1 MEGQQVFV
9 DVPRLVI
16 VVHVLQHR
24 LVVIGVERGR
34 QVESDDIAEADEV
47 ERGRRNQELRAD
59 QHLCPAVLEVEV
71 DFIDRLVLR
80 TVGEVDPQVDLADE
94 RAVEV
99 LREAQIDR
107 GDVFLDMRRLHQPV
121 MAPAAPRSAIA
132 QRDLVGVGVVEPPVA
147 IGREPFERDREIVV
161 VQGTGL
167 ERARPVTLV
176 GFNVGLVA
184 LVARIAEIGVEGE
197 GIGQLEFAVP
207 AHRNQFV
214 LAGVV
219 IVAQDRHGAV
229 EVPRGAKLRATN
241 RGGLDVG
248 EGRAIGPAVR
258 EPLRAAAD
266 LGLLEARIVEVERGV
281 NRIARLEF
289 ERAHEAVALVAA
301 VDCPG
306 FLTVELV
313 GVVGRVGRNREAE
326 AFVAVAL
333 EVIDVPRGIEIGIAQ
348 RPAQGA
354 GLVLPDQRDRAAP
367 APLRHVGIAAA
378 VFVQLGANVDR
389 DGVLAIGQR
398 AHRAQIDRARQ
409 AHAGDVGIGAL
420 VDHHRRQQFGRIL
433 IELDRAVVAR
443 ARLGAAV
450 EQHGGEIW
458 RKPADGDDLG
468 AAGNALRGEAGQ
480 AGDRFGDRDVGQLAD
495 FFGRD
500 RFDDAR
506 FILLG
511 VDRVGQRI
519 PDPRNDDFL
528 ALGLGRC
535 FLGPGRLRQ
544 QAGHGQRRGSG
555 HPESIGLRQAIRSLA
570 RLHPHHH

>member
-1 MEGQQVFV
+1 M
-9 DVPRLVI
+9 
-16 VVHVLQHR
+16 
-24 LVVIGVERGR
+24 
-34 QVESDDIAEADEV
+34 
-47 ERGRRNQELRAD
+47 
-59 QHLCPAVLEVEV
+59 
-71 DFIDRLVLR
+71 
-80 TVGEVDPQVDLADE
+80 T
-94 RAVEV
+94 
-99 LREAQIDR
+99 
-107 GDVFLDMRRLHQPV
+107 
-121 MAPAAPRSAIA
+121 
-132 QRDLVGVGVVEPPVA
+132 
-147 IGREPFERDREIVV
+147 
-161 VQGTGL
+161 
-167 ERARPVTLV
+167 
-176 GFNVGLVA
+176 
-184 LVARIAEIGVEGE
+184 
-197 GIGQLEFAVP
+197 
-207 AHRNQFV
+207 
-214 LAGVV
+214 
-219 IVAQDRHGAV
+219 
-229 EVPRGAKLRATN
+229 
-241 RGGLDVG
+241 
-248 EGRAIGPAVR
+248 
-258 EPLRAAAD
+258 
-266 LGLLEARIVEVERGV
+266 
-281 NRIARLEF
+281 
-289 ERAHEAVALVAA
+289 LVAA
-301 VDCPG
+301 VDRPG
-306 FLTVELV
+306 FLTVQLQR
-313 GVVGRVGRNREAE
+313 GIRAVGRHRKTE
-326 AFVAVAL
+326 AFIAVGL
-333 EVIDVPRGIEIGIAQ
+333 EVIDVARSIEIGIAQ

-378 VFVQLGANVDR
+378 VFVQLGADVDR

-433 IELDRAVVAR
+433 IEFDRAVVAR